1 MTDPVAIR
9 IAETFNGVFL
19 ASHHTSMR
27 GGAAEPLY
35 EPAMGSKP
43 AQIVFTRDYPASALH
58 EAAHWCLAGRQ
69 RRTQRDYGYWYLP
82 GPRDPVQREAFF
94 RAEADVQ
101 ALEAVFARTC
111 GVRFVVSA
119 DDFDASPAELARF
132 ETIVAKR
139 LAIRRTTLPP
149 RARRFREALATAF
162 AIEPLAHHG

>member
-9 IAETFNGVFL
+9 IAETFNGAFL
-19 ASHHTSMR
+19 VSHHTTMR

-35 EPAMGSKP
+35 EPAVGPEP
-43 AQIVFTRDYPASALH
+43 AQIVFTHDYPASALH
-58 EAAHWCLAGRQ
+58 EAAHWCLAGAL
-69 RRTQRDYGYWYLP
+69 RRTQRDYGYWYVP

-101 ALEAVFARTC
+101 AVEAIFAQAC

-119 DDFDASPAELARF
+119 DDFDASPAELASF

-139 LAIRRTTLPP
+139 LAIRRTELPP
-149 RARRFREALATAF
+149 RARRFCESLTAAF
-162 AIEPLAHHG
+162 ATQPLSHHG

>member
-1 MTDPVAIR
+1 MIDPVATR
-9 IAETFNGVFL
+9 IAETFNGAFL

-35 EPAMGSKP
+35 EPAVGPEP
-43 AQIVFTRDYPASALH
+43 AQIIFTRDYPASALH
-58 EAAHWCLAGRQ
+58 EAAHWCLAGPL

-94 RAEADVQ
+94 HAEADVQ
-101 ALEAVFARTC
+101 ALEAIFARTC

-119 DDFDASPAELARF
+119 DDFDASPVELARF

-139 LAIRRTTLPP
+139 LAFRRTALPP
-149 RARRFREALATAF
+149 RARRFCEALTAAF
-162 AIEPLAHHG
+162 AIQPLARHG